1 LKNVKLILNE
11 QCSFICFTHDF
22 FTFALYSQKVAKIAV
37 FPQWVL
43 EKCCQKDLHS
53 LFFCYNNPV
62 SYLITFHSMKKQ
74 DLIKAMATKAG
85 LSQDAAGKA
94 LNALIDVVTAS
105 LKKGVEVNVTGFGA
119 FKVSS
124 RAARNGVN
132 PRTRAKIKIPAMKS
146 PVFRAGKTL
155 KEAVR

>member
-1 LKNVKLILNE
+1 
-11 QCSFICFTHDF
+11 
-22 FTFALYSQKVAKIAV
+22 
-37 FPQWVL
+37 
-43 EKCCQKDLHS
+43 
-53 LFFCYNNPV
+53 
-62 SYLITFHSMKKQ
+62 MKKS
-74 DLIKAMATKAG
+74 DFIKAVAAKAG
-85 LSQDAAGKA
+85 LSQDAASKA
-94 LNALIDVVTAS
+94 VNALIEVVTVS
-105 LKKGVEVNVTGFGA
+105 LKKGQEVNITGFGA